1 MSKSLVKS
9 PIYIIES
16 GTAPTTETLPA
27 GCIAIGTVGGYP
39 MLYFNDGTTIQTS
52 GITFTDSK
60 LIAFPIFYVAKGG
73 SVDLKTKEFDPKT
86 GKFSVVTST
95 FPIATSSGAG
105 TMSATDKAKLDA
117 YPSYYSIRSQLATI
131 PFHITLRKER
141 IYNTEYLDS
150 VGWYEQ
156 VSDAVASDAE
166 RPLIPNNGYRTKFY
180 IDGCSDW
187 EEYHLAMF
195 VESSTIQ
202 RYRREGKSLHKRR
215 RSLKLIAHGTPDAV
229 FAMLANEQD
238 IIFTGLVPESEN
250 KYISILNKKICA
262 FNKNQYPRKLEAKAY
277 IAVLPADLFLNPD
290 NDMPLPGNYKM
301 VWSEADRWKPAQI
314 TLADAVSNAIE
325 VTVRYSTCLDGSG
338 NVCWKGNVLF

>member
-52 GITFTDSK
+52 GITFTGSK

-86 GKFSVVTST
+86 GKYSLITST
-95 FPIATSSGAG
+95 FPIATSSVAG

-117 YPSYYSIRSQLATI
+117 YPSYSTILAKLADKQM
-131 PFHITLRKER
+131 HITLRKER

-166 RPLIPNNGYRTKFY
+166 RPLIPNTNYSTKFY

-187 EEYHLAMF
+187 EEYHLALF

-215 RSLKLIAHGTPDAV
+215 RSLKLVARGTPDAV
-229 FAMLANEQD
+229 SAKLASEQD
-238 IIFTGLVPESEN
+238 RIITGLVPESED
-250 KYISILNKKICA
+250 KYISILNKTFCA
-262 FNKNQYPRKLEAKAY
+262 FNKNGYPRKLEVKAY
-277 IAVLPADLFLNPD
+277 IAVLPAGLFYGENP
-290 NDMPLPGNYKM
+290 YKM
-301 VWSEADRWKPAQI
+301 IESESGRWKPAQI
-314 TLADAVSNAIE
+314 AISDAVSNVIK
-325 VTVRYSTCLDGSG
+325 VTVRYSTCLDASG